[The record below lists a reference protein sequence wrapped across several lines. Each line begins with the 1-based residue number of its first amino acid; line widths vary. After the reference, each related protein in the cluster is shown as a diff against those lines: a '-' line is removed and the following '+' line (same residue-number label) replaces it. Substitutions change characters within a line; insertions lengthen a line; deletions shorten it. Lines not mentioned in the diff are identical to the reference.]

1 MLTGNESST
10 IEVHAMN
17 GQNAFALLRKKFTFP
32 VDEDEAGTLII
43 ALDHMPLALTQAA
56 AYINRTPRM
65 NIARYLEEI
74 SHDQTRLLDS
84 GQVDIRRD
92 ATASNSIRMTWQ
104 ISFDYLRKRSPSATR
119 LLFLMSLFDRQSIPK
134 ALLKGRYTTHE
145 HGLSDFEHDL
155 WMLQSLCFV
164 KWIGGG
170 DSFEMHGLVQLTTR
184 QRMEL
189 NGELEN
195 WKNVYVRTIN
205 ERFPE
210 GRPEN
215 WAVCE
220 SLFPH
225 AQAALDNHPLDA
237 DALEAW
243 ASISWKAG
251 WYMGERG
258 EFGKAYKFALNSLEV
273 REVLLDA
280 EDPEIFDSLNS
291 VGVALSRLGRYEE
304 AKSMYQRAMKAQE
317 RVFGVDHLDTLTSM
331 LNIAQLSGSQG
342 QWEDPEALLQQILDT
357 VSKNETKPGRSL
369 MLSTLT
375 TLANAHRSLGRYK
388 EAADL
393 EVRILKSRES
403 DLGSEHPTTV
413 AVKGN
418 LAYTYW
424 HLGRFEEAEELN
436 LQILSTQETYHH
448 AETEILTTKSHLA
461 SIYLLQGRTSLTNT
475 LQLEVLAATQA
486 RLGPDH
492 PDTLHAAA
500 NLRRTYE
507 KQGRLHEALAFQS

>member
-10 IEVHAMN
+10 IEVYVMN
-17 GQNAFALLRKKFTFP
+17 DQDAFALLQKKFTFP
-32 VDEDEAGTLII
+32 VDEDEAGALIN

-65 NIARYLEEI
+65 DIARYLEEI
-74 SHDQTRLLDS
+74 SRDQTRLLDS

-92 ATASNSIRMTWQ
+92 AAASNSITVTWQ
-104 ISFDYLRKRSPSATR
+104 ISFDYLRKRSPNAAR
-119 LLFLMSLFDRQSIPK
+119 LLYLMSLFDRQGIPK
-134 ALLKGRYTTHE
+134 ALLEGKYTAHE
-145 HGLSDFEHDL
+145 HGLSDFDHDL
-155 WMLQSLCFV
+155 YMLKSLCFV
-164 KWIGGG
+164 KRVGG
-170 DSFEMHGLVQLTTR
+170 DGNYEMHGLVQRTTR

-189 NGELEN
+189 DGEVEK
-195 WKNVYVRTIN
+195 WKNVYVNIIN

-220 SLFPH
+220 TLFPH

-258 EFGKAYKFALNSLEV
+258 EDSKAYQLALDSLEV
-273 REVLLDA
+273 RQILLDP

-304 AKSMYQRAMKAQE
+304 AKGMYQRALRARE

-331 LNIAQLSGSQG
+331 LNMARLFGSQG
-342 QWEDPEALLQQILDT
+342 QWEDSETLLQQILGI
-357 VSKNETKPGRSL
+357 VSKKETQLGRSL
-369 MLSTLT
+369 MLSTL
-375 TLANAHRSLGRYK
+375 RSLADARRNLGHYQ

-393 EVRILKSRES
+393 EIRILKSRES

-413 AVKGN
+413 TVKGN
-418 LAYTYW
+418 LAYTYRL
-424 HLGRFEEAEELN
+424 LGRLKEAEELN

-448 AETEILTTKSHLA
+448 VETEILTTKSHLA
-461 SIYLLQGRTSLTNT
+461 SVYLLQGRTSLAET
-475 LQLEVLAATQA
+475 LHLEVFAATQA
-486 RLGPDH
+486 KLGPDH
-492 PDTLHAAA
+492 PDTVYAMA

-507 KQGRLHEALAFQS
+507 KQGRLDEALALRL